1 MKRKYGDP
9 FNYEESLD
17 REKEITRIFNGSHD
31 HNLKTLLLLYRGHYP
46 ALAVKLQMLSISFHK
61 ETQSG
66 RLQSK
71 IMRDVEQIQTL
82 SSQIFLTVLTT
93 MLNIVVSFGVVLT
106 RSHVI
111 FLFYILTMPVAIF
124 LVVVFKGK
132 IKDYNRSFRR
142 EMEETS
148 AKVME
153 MVEMVP
159 VARAHAL
166 EKQETRK
173 MGNQLDQIA
182 RKGLK
187 LDMVQTYFSSIV
199 AQISNLIALLSIISK
214 GLESIDSVG
223 DIICANDVEYT
234 ENKKKI
240 DNVRGEISF
249 RHLSFS
255 YPKNERCVL
264 NDLNLTIHEGETVA
278 FVGASGSGKTTIIN
292 LAIGFLKP
300 DSGQV
305 LILDEATSALDSV
318 SEKKIQD
325 SVRRLIKGRTTLIV
339 AHRLST
345 IRDADKIAVIG
356 EGGLLEYGTWDELM
370 ARKGVF
376 YRMRSLQA

>member
-106 RSHVI
+106 RSPVI

-182 RKGLK
+182 R
-187 LDMVQTYFSSIV
+187 
-199 AQISNLIALLSIISK
+199 
-214 GLESIDSVG
+214 
-223 DIICANDVEYT
+223 
-234 ENKKKI
+234 
-240 DNVRGEISF
+240 
-249 RHLSFS
+249 
-255 YPKNERCVL
+255 
-264 NDLNLTIHEGETVA
+264 
-278 FVGASGSGKTTIIN
+278 
-292 LAIGFLKP
+292 
-300 DSGQV
+300 
-305 LILDEATSALDSV
+305 
-318 SEKKIQD
+318 
-325 SVRRLIKGRTTLIV
+325 RRL
-339 AHRLST
+339 RLS
-345 IRDADKIAVIG
+345 R
-356 EGGLLEYGTWDELM
+356 LPL
-370 ARKGVF
+370 
-376 YRMRSLQA
+376 